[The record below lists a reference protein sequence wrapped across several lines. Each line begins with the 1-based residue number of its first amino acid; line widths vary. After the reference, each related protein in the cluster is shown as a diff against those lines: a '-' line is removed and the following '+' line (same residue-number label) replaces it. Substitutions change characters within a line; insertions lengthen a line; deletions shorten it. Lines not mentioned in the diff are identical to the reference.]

1 MGANLDEEDD
11 GDNDLGK
18 DGEDHHDG
26 DNRNDLD
33 IRRGGGEQEGW
44 QNELDCISNWAHRL
58 PVFL

>member
-44 QNELDCISNWAHRL
+44 QNELDCISN
-58 PVFL
+58 